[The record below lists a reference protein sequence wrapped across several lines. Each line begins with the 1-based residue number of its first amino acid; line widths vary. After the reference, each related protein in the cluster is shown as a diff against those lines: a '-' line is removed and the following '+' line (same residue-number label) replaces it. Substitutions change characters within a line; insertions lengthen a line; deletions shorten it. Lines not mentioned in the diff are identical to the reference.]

1 MSGYDKFDPLFGP
14 DSAADTSPV
23 WSYPWPGFLMS
34 RYDSSAGC
42 AGTPPSAPDGITY
55 CGSPDC
61 PSAWGQWCPEAPH
74 YPPGFNP
81 SGHPSGGGS
90 SGGGSSGP
98 SYHPPGFNPSV
109 RPSDP
114 GYHPPGFNPSGRHPS
129 GGGSSGP
136 SYHPG
141 GGSGGSGGYRPR
153 YALKKARFQ
162 AVPPATARARAA
174 EVAKKAAGANGDTD
188 SDDGGLFDQGAF
200 RLAGTTFSAQGHDL
214 HPQGP
219 THYRGHLLGGAG
231 EAAQTW
237 DCGH

>member
-90 SGGGSSGP
+90 
-98 SYHPPGFNPSV
+98 
-109 RPSDP
+109 
-114 GYHPPGFNPSGRHPS
+114 S